1 MKKKLYI
8 IPLFLTLFSFVVI
21 YLSLQLDTSPEMIVG
36 DSMQARSFPIFL
48 MVINLLLVGILS
60 LQFYKTY
67 PKEIELEKFPTWS
80 SMLLFVIFYIII
92 LISGDMFVAIPIVM
106 FLMGLT
112 WGQKKVWVSLTNAI
126 VTILFVSWLIQYL
139 SKFLDIE
146 TLSPLNTCCEKR
158 ASTNE
163 TSSLTFT
170 AITDVRFLLI
180 ESKFSLKP
188 SHLSILGATLYTF
201 PGSLL
206 VTESEKFTIISSK
219 LPSA

>member
-1 MKKKLYI
+1 MPLYGASESFIMKKKLYI

-48 MVINLLLVGILS
+48 MVINLLLVAILS

-80 SMLLFVIFYIII
+80 SMLLFLIFYIII

-126 VTILFVSWLIQYL
+126 ITPLSIFLLFDYVLQ
-139 SKFLDIE
+139 
-146 TLSPLNTCCEKR
+146 
-158 ASTNE
+158 
-163 TSSLTFT
+163 
-170 AITDVRFLLI
+170 VRFPRGWLTNI
-180 ESKFSLKP
+180 YY
-188 SHLSILGATLYTF
+188 G
-201 PGSLL
+201 
-206 VTESEKFTIISSK
+206 
-219 LPSA
+219 

>member
-1 MKKKLYI
+1 MPLYGASESFIMKKKLYI

-67 PKEIELEKFPTWS
+67 PKEVELEKFPTWS
-80 SMLLFVIFYIII
+80 SMLLFLIFYIII

-126 VTILFVSWLIQYL
+126 VTPLSIFLLFDYVLQ
-139 SKFLDIE
+139 
-146 TLSPLNTCCEKR
+146 
-158 ASTNE
+158 
-163 TSSLTFT
+163 
-170 AITDVRFLLI
+170 VRFPRGWLTNI
-180 ESKFSLKP
+180 YY
-188 SHLSILGATLYTF
+188 G
-201 PGSLL
+201 
-206 VTESEKFTIISSK
+206 
-219 LPSA
+219 

>member
-1 MKKKLYI
+1 MPLYGASESFIMKKKLYI

-48 MVINLLLVGILS
+48 MVINLLLVAILS

-67 PKEIELEKFPTWS
+67 PKEVELEKFPTWS
-80 SMLLFVIFYIII
+80 SMLLFLIFYIII

-126 VTILFVSWLIQYL
+126 VTPLSIFLLFDYVLQ
-139 SKFLDIE
+139 
-146 TLSPLNTCCEKR
+146 
-158 ASTNE
+158 
-163 TSSLTFT
+163 
-170 AITDVRFLLI
+170 VRFPRGWLTNI
-180 ESKFSLKP
+180 YY
-188 SHLSILGATLYTF
+188 G
-201 PGSLL
+201 
-206 VTESEKFTIISSK
+206 
-219 LPSA
+219 

>member
-1 MKKKLYI
+1 MPLYGASESFIMKKKLYI
-8 IPLFLTLFSFVVI
+8 IPLFLTLFSFVII

-80 SMLLFVIFYIII
+80 SMLLFLVFYIII

-112 WGQKKVWVSLTNAI
+112 
-126 VTILFVSWLIQYL
+126 
-139 SKFLDIE
+139 
-146 TLSPLNTCCEKR
+146 
-158 ASTNE
+158 
-163 TSSLTFT
+163 
-170 AITDVRFLLI
+170 
-180 ESKFSLKP
+180 
-188 SHLSILGATLYTF
+188 
-201 PGSLL
+201 
-206 VTESEKFTIISSK
+206 
-219 LPSA
+219 

>member
-1 MKKKLYI
+1 MPLFGASESSIMKKKLYI

-112 WGQKKVWVSLTNAI
+112 WGQKKIWISLTNAI
-126 VTILFVSWLIQYL
+126 VTPLSIFLLFDYVLQ
-139 SKFLDIE
+139 
-146 TLSPLNTCCEKR
+146 
-158 ASTNE
+158 
-163 TSSLTFT
+163 
-170 AITDVRFLLI
+170 VRFPRGWLTNI
-180 ESKFSLKP
+180 YY
-188 SHLSILGATLYTF
+188 G
-201 PGSLL
+201 
-206 VTESEKFTIISSK
+206 
-219 LPSA
+219 

>member
-1 MKKKLYI
+1 MPLYGASESFIMKKKLYI

-80 SMLLFVIFYIII
+80 SMLLFLIFYIII
-92 LISGDMFVAIPIVM
+92 LISGDMFVAIPIIM

-112 WGQKKVWVSLTNAI
+112 WGQKKIWISLANAI
-126 VTILFVSWLIQYL
+126 VTPLSIFLLFDYVLQ
-139 SKFLDIE
+139 
-146 TLSPLNTCCEKR
+146 
-158 ASTNE
+158 
-163 TSSLTFT
+163 
-170 AITDVRFLLI
+170 VRFPRGWLTNI
-180 ESKFSLKP
+180 YY
-188 SHLSILGATLYTF
+188 G
-201 PGSLL
+201 
-206 VTESEKFTIISSK
+206 
-219 LPSA
+219 

>member
-1 MKKKLYI
+1 MPLYGASESFIMKKKLYI
-8 IPLFLTLFSFVVI
+8 IPLFLTLFSFAVI

-67 PKEIELEKFPTWS
+67 PKEVELEKFPTWS

-92 LISGDMFVAIPIVM
+92 LISGDMFVAIPIIM

-126 VTILFVSWLIQYL
+126 VTPLSIFLLFDYVLQ
-139 SKFLDIE
+139 
-146 TLSPLNTCCEKR
+146 
-158 ASTNE
+158 
-163 TSSLTFT
+163 
-170 AITDVRFLLI
+170 VRFPRGWLTNI
-180 ESKFSLKP
+180 YY
-188 SHLSILGATLYTF
+188 G
-201 PGSLL
+201 
-206 VTESEKFTIISSK
+206 
-219 LPSA
+219 

>member
-1 MKKKLYI
+1 MPLYGASESFIMKKKLYI
-8 IPLFLTLFSFVVI
+8 IPLLLTLFSFVVI

-80 SMLLFVIFYIII
+80 SMLLFLVFYIII

-112 WGQKKVWVSLTNAI
+112 WGQKKIWISLTNAI
-126 VTILFVSWLIQYL
+126 VTPLSIFLLFDYVLQ
-139 SKFLDIE
+139 
-146 TLSPLNTCCEKR
+146 
-158 ASTNE
+158 
-163 TSSLTFT
+163 
-170 AITDVRFLLI
+170 VRFPRGWLTNI
-180 ESKFSLKP
+180 YY
-188 SHLSILGATLYTF
+188 G
-201 PGSLL
+201 
-206 VTESEKFTIISSK
+206 
-219 LPSA
+219 

>member
-1 MKKKLYI
+1 MPLYGASESFIMKKKLYI

-21 YLSLQLDTSPEMIVG
+21 YLSLQLETSPEMIVG

-48 MVINLLLVGILS
+48 MVINLLLVAILS

-80 SMLLFVIFYIII
+80 SMLLFLIFYIII

-126 VTILFVSWLIQYL
+126 VTPLSIFLLFDYVLQ
-139 SKFLDIE
+139 
-146 TLSPLNTCCEKR
+146 
-158 ASTNE
+158 
-163 TSSLTFT
+163 
-170 AITDVRFLLI
+170 VRFPRGWLTNI
-180 ESKFSLKP
+180 YY
-188 SHLSILGATLYTF
+188 G
-201 PGSLL
+201 
-206 VTESEKFTIISSK
+206 
-219 LPSA
+219 

>member
-1 MKKKLYI
+1 MPLYGASESFIMKKKLYI

-21 YLSLQLDTSPEMIVG
+21 YLSLQLDTSPEMIEG

-80 SMLLFVIFYIII
+80 SMLLFLVFYIII

-112 WGQKKVWVSLTNAI
+112 WGQKKIWISLTNAI
-126 VTILFVSWLIQYL
+126 VTPLSIFLLFDYVLQ
-139 SKFLDIE
+139 
-146 TLSPLNTCCEKR
+146 
-158 ASTNE
+158 
-163 TSSLTFT
+163 
-170 AITDVRFLLI
+170 VRFPRGWLTNI
-180 ESKFSLKP
+180 YY
-188 SHLSILGATLYTF
+188 G
-201 PGSLL
+201 
-206 VTESEKFTIISSK
+206 
-219 LPSA
+219 

>member
-1 MKKKLYI
+1 MPLYGASESFIMKKKLYI

-48 MVINLLLVGILS
+48 MVINLLLVAILS

-80 SMLLFVIFYIII
+80 SMILFLIFYIII

-126 VTILFVSWLIQYL
+126 VTPLSIFLLFDYVLQ
-139 SKFLDIE
+139 
-146 TLSPLNTCCEKR
+146 
-158 ASTNE
+158 
-163 TSSLTFT
+163 
-170 AITDVRFLLI
+170 VRFPRGWLTNI
-180 ESKFSLKP
+180 YY
-188 SHLSILGATLYTF
+188 G
-201 PGSLL
+201 
-206 VTESEKFTIISSK
+206 
-219 LPSA
+219 

>member
-1 MKKKLYI
+1 MPLYGASESFIMKKKLYI

-48 MVINLLLVGILS
+48 MVINLLLVAILS

-80 SMLLFVIFYIII
+80 SMLLFLIFYIII

-106 FLMGLT
+106 FLMGLS

-126 VTILFVSWLIQYL
+126 VTPLSIFLLFDYVLQ
-139 SKFLDIE
+139 
-146 TLSPLNTCCEKR
+146 
-158 ASTNE
+158 
-163 TSSLTFT
+163 
-170 AITDVRFLLI
+170 VRFPRGWLTNI
-180 ESKFSLKP
+180 YY
-188 SHLSILGATLYTF
+188 G
-201 PGSLL
+201 
-206 VTESEKFTIISSK
+206 
-219 LPSA
+219 

>member
-1 MKKKLYI
+1 MPLYGASESFIMKKKLYI
-8 IPLFLTLFSFVVI
+8 IPLFITLFSFVVI

-80 SMLLFVIFYIII
+80 SMLLFLVFYIII

-112 WGQKKVWVSLTNAI
+112 WGQKKIWISLTNAI
-126 VTILFVSWLIQYL
+126 VTPLSIFLLFDYVLQ
-139 SKFLDIE
+139 
-146 TLSPLNTCCEKR
+146 
-158 ASTNE
+158 
-163 TSSLTFT
+163 
-170 AITDVRFLLI
+170 VRFPRGWLTNI
-180 ESKFSLKP
+180 YY
-188 SHLSILGATLYTF
+188 G
-201 PGSLL
+201 
-206 VTESEKFTIISSK
+206 
-219 LPSA
+219 

>member
-1 MKKKLYI
+1 MPLLGASESFIMKKKLYI
-8 IPLFLTLFSFVVI
+8 IPLFLTLFSFVII

-67 PKEIELEKFPTWS
+67 PKEVELEKFPTWS
-80 SMLLFVIFYIII
+80 SMLLFLIFYIII

-126 VTILFVSWLIQYL
+126 VTPLSIFLLFDYVLQ
-139 SKFLDIE
+139 
-146 TLSPLNTCCEKR
+146 
-158 ASTNE
+158 
-163 TSSLTFT
+163 
-170 AITDVRFLLI
+170 VRFPRGWLTNI
-180 ESKFSLKP
+180 YY
-188 SHLSILGATLYTF
+188 G
-201 PGSLL
+201 
-206 VTESEKFTIISSK
+206 
-219 LPSA
+219 

>member
-1 MKKKLYI
+1 MPLYGASESFIMKKKLYI

-80 SMLLFVIFYIII
+80 SMLLFLVFYIII

-112 WGQKKVWVSLTNAI
+112 WGQKKDMDFAYKCNSYTSFNFLTI
-126 VTILFVSWLIQYL
+126 
-139 SKFLDIE
+139 
-146 TLSPLNTCCEKR
+146 
-158 ASTNE
+158 
-163 TSSLTFT
+163 
-170 AITDVRFLLI
+170 
-180 ESKFSLKP
+180 
-188 SHLSILGATLYTF
+188 
-201 PGSLL
+201 
-206 VTESEKFTIISSK
+206 
-219 LPSA
+219 

>member
-1 MKKKLYI
+1 MPLYGASESFIMKKKLYI

-48 MVINLLLVGILS
+48 MVINLLLVAILS

-80 SMLLFVIFYIII
+80 SMLLFLIFYIII

-112 WGQKKVWVSLTNAI
+112 WGQKKIWISLTNAI
-126 VTILFVSWLIQYL
+126 VTPLSIFLLFDYVLQ
-139 SKFLDIE
+139 
-146 TLSPLNTCCEKR
+146 
-158 ASTNE
+158 
-163 TSSLTFT
+163 
-170 AITDVRFLLI
+170 VRFPRGWLTNI
-180 ESKFSLKP
+180 YY
-188 SHLSILGATLYTF
+188 G
-201 PGSLL
+201 
-206 VTESEKFTIISSK
+206 
-219 LPSA
+219 

>member
-1 MKKKLYI
+1 MPLNGASESFIMKKKLYI

-48 MVINLLLVGILS
+48 MVINLLLVAILS

-80 SMLLFVIFYIII
+80 SMLLFLIFYIII

-112 WGQKKVWVSLTNAI
+112 WGQKKIWVSLTNAI
-126 VTILFVSWLIQYL
+126 VTPLSIFLLFDYVLQ
-139 SKFLDIE
+139 
-146 TLSPLNTCCEKR
+146 
-158 ASTNE
+158 
-163 TSSLTFT
+163 
-170 AITDVRFLLI
+170 VRFPRGWLTNI
-180 ESKFSLKP
+180 YY
-188 SHLSILGATLYTF
+188 G
-201 PGSLL
+201 
-206 VTESEKFTIISSK
+206 
-219 LPSA
+219 

>member
-1 MKKKLYI
+1 MPLYGASESFIMKKKLYI

-126 VTILFVSWLIQYL
+126 VTPLSIFLLFDYVLQ
-139 SKFLDIE
+139 
-146 TLSPLNTCCEKR
+146 
-158 ASTNE
+158 
-163 TSSLTFT
+163 
-170 AITDVRFLLI
+170 VRFPRGWLTNI
-180 ESKFSLKP
+180 YY
-188 SHLSILGATLYTF
+188 G
-201 PGSLL
+201 
-206 VTESEKFTIISSK
+206 
-219 LPSA
+219 

>member
-1 MKKKLYI
+1 MPLYGASESFILKKKLYI

-48 MVINLLLVGILS
+48 MVINLLLVAILS

-80 SMLLFVIFYIII
+80 SMLLFLIFYIII

-126 VTILFVSWLIQYL
+126 VTPLSIFLLFDYVLQ
-139 SKFLDIE
+139 
-146 TLSPLNTCCEKR
+146 
-158 ASTNE
+158 
-163 TSSLTFT
+163 
-170 AITDVRFLLI
+170 VRFPRGWLTNI
-180 ESKFSLKP
+180 YY
-188 SHLSILGATLYTF
+188 G
-201 PGSLL
+201 
-206 VTESEKFTIISSK
+206 
-219 LPSA
+219 

>member
-1 MKKKLYI
+1 MPLFGASESFIMKKKLYI

-67 PKEIELEKFPTWS
+67 PKEVELEKFPTWS
-80 SMLLFVIFYIII
+80 SMLLFLIFYIII
-92 LISGDMFVAIPIVM
+92 FISGDMFVAIPIVM

-126 VTILFVSWLIQYL
+126 VTPLSIFLLFDYVLQ
-139 SKFLDIE
+139 
-146 TLSPLNTCCEKR
+146 
-158 ASTNE
+158 
-163 TSSLTFT
+163 
-170 AITDVRFLLI
+170 VRFPRGWLTNI
-180 ESKFSLKP
+180 YY
-188 SHLSILGATLYTF
+188 G
-201 PGSLL
+201 
-206 VTESEKFTIISSK
+206 
-219 LPSA
+219 

>member
-1 MKKKLYI
+1 MPLYGASESFIMKKKLYI

-48 MVINLLLVGILS
+48 MVINLLLVAILS

-80 SMLLFVIFYIII
+80 SMLLFLIFYIII

-112 WGQKKVWVSLTNAI
+112 WGQKKIWVSLTNAI
-126 VTILFVSWLIQYL
+126 VTPLSIFLLFDYVLQ
-139 SKFLDIE
+139 
-146 TLSPLNTCCEKR
+146 
-158 ASTNE
+158 
-163 TSSLTFT
+163 
-170 AITDVRFLLI
+170 VRFPRGWLTNI
-180 ESKFSLKP
+180 YY
-188 SHLSILGATLYTF
+188 G
-201 PGSLL
+201 
-206 VTESEKFTIISSK
+206 
-219 LPSA
+219 